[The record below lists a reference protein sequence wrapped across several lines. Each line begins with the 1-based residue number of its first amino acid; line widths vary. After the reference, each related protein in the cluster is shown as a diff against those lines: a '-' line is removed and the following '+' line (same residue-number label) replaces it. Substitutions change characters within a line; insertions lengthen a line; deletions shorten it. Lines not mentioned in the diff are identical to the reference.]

1 MSTKLET
8 AGSGALSSFKTFFL
22 VAALY
27 DLVLGIAF
35 FFFYGPIFERL
46 GIALP
51 DNTSYLHL
59 CAGFVFVQG
68 VGYWFV
74 YRNMLRNV
82 DIVKLGIVYK
92 SIYTLVA
99 VYYLGIVKMEGE
111 IFGWF
116 AVFDVLFIVGF
127 VLFLMQAGRAGPEP
141 EAQE

>member
-1 MSTKLET
+1 MATNPEVVDPGTLN
-8 AGSGALSSFKTFFL
+8 LFKAFFL

-27 DLVLGIAF
+27 DVILGVLF
-35 FFFYGPIFERL
+35 FFLYGPIFDLFDIE
-46 GIALP
+46 LP
-51 DNTSYLHL
+51 YNTSYVHL
-59 CAGFVFVQG
+59 TAGFIFVQG

-82 DIVKLGIVYK
+82 DIVKLGVVYK

-127 VLFLMQAGRAGPEP
+127 VMFLMQAGRAGPEP
-141 EAQE
+141 EAKE